1 MSTVMNTEAFWR
13 RVEEDGPLARDL
25 INLFFMETPRILSD
39 LRAAVLAHDRDG
51 LKRAAHAMRGM
62 VANFSAPSAVD
73 AAGVLEEMGRSGD
86 LAKAEEAFDILDR
99 QLVYLRSA
107 LAHFEEGI
115 IA

>member
-1 MSTVMNTEAFWR
+1 MPTVMNTEAFWS

-39 LRAAVLAHDRDG
+39 LRAAVLAHDGDG

-62 VANFSAPSAVD
+62 VANFSAPPAVD

-86 LAKAEEAFDILDR
+86 LAKAEEAFNILDH